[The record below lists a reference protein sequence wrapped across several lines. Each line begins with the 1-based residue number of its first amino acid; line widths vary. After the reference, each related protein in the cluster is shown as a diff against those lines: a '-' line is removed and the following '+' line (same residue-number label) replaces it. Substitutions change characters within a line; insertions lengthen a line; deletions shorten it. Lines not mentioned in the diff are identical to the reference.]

1 MSVAAAGLAPHEL
14 DAYWAAV
21 EGSDDRAALAVATS
35 VRDRGVPLEDVL
47 QQLVVAAQL
56 RVGELWAANTWTVAQ
71 EHAATAVGEVVVR
84 GLAADLPE
92 VATGP
97 SLIVACVEREWH
109 ALPAYV
115 VATTLRA
122 RGCRV
127 EFLGAS
133 ASRDQLISRILDAG
147 PRAVL
152 LSASLTSSLPRVRRQ
167 IEAVRGTGTPVV
179 VGGRA
184 FDPEGLRAQRLGATA
199 YAPTPESAIALL
211 ATLPAHVPSVP
222 GLRHLG
228 AAEARAI
235 QSESDTVAR
244 DVIASTDLV
253 LGLSGGGETTVS
265 PDDWR
270 VVLAT
275 FVPHVVD
282 SLAGSLLTED
292 PGVMTETRAWLGDVL
307 AQRGADP
314 AAIPSLD
321 EALALRLRDY
331 PEAIRMLGA
340 AGFPG

>member
-1 MSVAAAGLAPHEL
+1 MSVTAAGLEQHEL
-14 DAYWAAV
+14 AAYWAAV
-21 EGSDDRAALAVATS
+21 ESADERAALDLATS

-47 QQLVVAAQL
+47 RELVVAAQL
-56 RVGELWAANTWTVAQ
+56 RVGELWADNTWSVAR

-92 VATGP
+92 SDTGP
-97 SLIVACVEREWH
+97 KLIVACVEREWH
-109 ALPAYV
+109 ALPALV

-122 RGCRV
+122 RGRRV
-127 EFLGAS
+127 EYLGAS
-133 ASRDQLISRILDAG
+133 ASRDQLIGRILDVG

-184 FDPEGLRAQRLGATA
+184 FDTAGLRAQRLGATA
-199 YAPTPESAIALL
+199 YAATPQAALDL
-211 ATLPAHVPSVP
+211 LTTLPAHVPSAP

-235 QSESDTVAR
+235 LSESDTVTR
-244 DVIASTDLV
+244 DVIASTDVV
-253 LGLSGGGETTVS
+253 LGLSGGGETAVS

-270 VVLAT
+270 VVLAN

-292 PGVMTETRAWLGDVL
+292 PRVMAETRAWLGDVL
-307 AQRGADP
+307 ARRGADP
-314 AAIPSLD
+314 AALPALD

-331 PEAIRMLGA
+331 PETIRMLNA
-340 AGFPG
+340 V

>member
-1 MSVAAAGLAPHEL
+1 MSVTAAGLEQHEL
-14 DAYWAAV
+14 AAYWAAV
-21 EGSDDRAALAVATS
+21 ESADERAALALATS
-35 VRDRGVPLEDVL
+35 ARDRGVPLEDVL

-56 RVGELWAANTWTVAQ
+56 RVGVLWAHKIWTVARA
-71 EHAATAVGEVVVR
+71 HAAPGVGVVVVR
-84 GLAADLPE
+84 GLAAHLPE
-92 VATGP
+92 ADTGP
-97 SLIVACVEREWH
+97 KLIVACVEREWH
-109 ALPAYV
+109 ALPALV
-115 VATTLRA
+115 VATTLRS
-122 RGCRV
+122 RGRRV

-133 ASRDQLISRILDAG
+133 ASRDQLISRILDVG

-184 FDPEGLRAQRLGATA
+184 FDPAGLRAQRLGATA
-199 YAPTPESAIALL
+199 YGATPQAALDL
-211 ATLPAHVPSVP
+211 LTTLPAHVPSAP

-235 QSESDTVAR
+235 LSESDTVAR
-244 DVIASTDLV
+244 DVIASTDVV
-253 LGLSGGGETTVS
+253 LGVSGGAALS

-270 VVLAT
+270 VVLAN

-292 PGVMTETRAWLGDVL
+292 PRVMAEIRGWLGDVL
-307 AQRGADP
+307 DRRGADP
-314 AAIPSLD
+314 AALPALD

-331 PEAIRMLGA
+331 PETIRMLGA
-340 AGFPG
+340 AVSPG